1 MVLSGLQSLLVRL
14 YDVDLRH
21 DVYDY
26 LVTDRRA
33 VRAFEPEN
41 DRRELDEQLLLAEI
55 TDSGGTRCAGVALYL
70 DPVLLRRLE
79 RADPHHSLTEENLAD
94 YCTAL
99 EGVSHFVYSMW
110 CLDRDLPV
118 SLLELETQAEVDKY
132 AVTVFL
138 LGRQQSGTHY
148 PAQVHARL
156 FDRVSFDARL
166 EPDQYERYRT
176 AHRCAAH
183 YCRRLERRFV
193 SRGVARIEALVRELR
208 SFYRLGSS
216 AKLQRALA

>member
-1 MVLSGLQSLLVRL
+1 MVLRGLQSLLGRL
-14 YDVDLRH
+14 YDVELNY

-26 LVTDRRA
+26 LVTDRREVA
-33 VRAFEPEN
+33 GGEAAAASLKHNVEE
-41 DRRELDEQLLLAEI
+41 ELLLAE
-55 TDSGGTRCAGVALYL
+55 TPDGAGVALYL
-70 DPVLLRRLE
+70 DPSLLRRLE
-79 RADPHHSLTEENLAD
+79 GADPVGALTENNLAD

-99 EGVSHFVYSMW
+99 EGVSHFVYTTW
-110 CLDRDLPV
+110 RLDRDLPV

-138 LGRQQSGTHY
+138 LADQQGGGY

-166 EPDQYERYRT
+166 EPDQYQRYQT
-176 AHRCAAH
+176 AHRCAAR
-183 YCRRLERRFV
+183 YCRRLEHRFV

-208 SFYRLGSS
+208 KFYRLGAA
-216 AKLQRALA
+216 AKLHHALA

>member
-1 MVLSGLQSLLVRL
+1 VVLRGLQTLLGRL
-14 YDVDLRH
+14 YDVESPY
-21 DVYDY
+21 DVYDF
-26 LVTDRRA
+26 LVTDRGAIDAATNEKRS
-33 VRAFEPEN
+33 
-41 DRRELDEQLLLAEI
+41 LDEELLLAET
-55 TDSGGTRCAGVALYL
+55 TDGASAGVALYL
-70 DPVLLRRLE
+70 DPDVLSRLE
-79 RADPHHSLTEENLAD
+79 AADPHHALTESNLAD

-99 EGVSHFVYSMW
+99 EGVSHFVYSTYG
-110 CLDRDLPV
+110 LERDMPV

-138 LGRQQSGTHY
+138 LAEQQGGESY

-176 AHRCAAH
+176 AHTLAAR

-193 SRGVARIEALVRELR
+193 NRGTPKIEAMVRELR
-208 SFYRLGSS
+208 SFYRLRHA
-216 AKLQRALA
+216 AKLRHALA